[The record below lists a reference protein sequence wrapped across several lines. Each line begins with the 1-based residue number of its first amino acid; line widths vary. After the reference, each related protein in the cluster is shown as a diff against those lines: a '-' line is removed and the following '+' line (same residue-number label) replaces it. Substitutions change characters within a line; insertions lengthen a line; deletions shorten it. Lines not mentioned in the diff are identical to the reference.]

1 MPLKCLRMA
10 LKGVFAPLDG
20 KIPFYRAK
28 GPYRASE
35 SYF

>member
-1 MPLKCLRMA
+1 MPLKCLRVA
-10 LKGVFAPLDG
+10 LKCVFAPLDR
-20 KIPFYRAK
+20 KTSFYRAK